1 MMMYVMMNFWPVIG
15 VLLVGMV
22 SLVLFTDK
30 PKWNDYLAF
39 SVIVGAYLAAWIILH
54 PRQTPL
60 IEDAQTVQA
69 MIGSGTPVLLEF
81 QSPY

>member
-1 MMMYVMMNFWPVIG
+1 MMYLMSHFWPVIG
-15 VLLVGMV
+15 VILAGGAALILL
-22 SLVLFTDK
+22 TDK

-39 SVIVGAYLAAWIILH
+39 SLIVGAYIGAWLILH

-60 IEDAQTVQA
+60 IDDAKSVQA
-69 MIGSGTPVLLEF
+69 MIGAGTPVLLEF